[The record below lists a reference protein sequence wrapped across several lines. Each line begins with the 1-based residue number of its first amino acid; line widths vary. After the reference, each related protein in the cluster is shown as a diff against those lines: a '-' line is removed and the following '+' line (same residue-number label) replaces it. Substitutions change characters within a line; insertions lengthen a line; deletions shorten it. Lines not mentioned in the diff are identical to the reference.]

1 MTGTITLGIAR
12 DRRVIIGTAEI
23 PASAVTARII
33 RLAAETGLNPHV
45 SPQLTYRGA
54 WLVYLDGQGENA
66 MFGGIYINGKGRI
79 LRAALTRGNQGAE
92 RKYTSVAEVRDA
104 IKAWAAYQRDAL
116 RAPGPY
122 QHYGCQGCNGTHPLT
137 IADRQDILGQ
147 DPTQYDDETGRP
159 FCTNCLADLPA
170 SRYDAGFHVCGQQ
183 TASDIQA
190 AIERAA

>member
-1 MTGTITLGIAR
+1 MVGIITLNITR
-12 DRRVIIGTAEI
+12 DHHVCGTADI
-23 PASAVTARII
+23 PASDVTARII
-33 RLAAETGLNPHV
+33 NLAADTGLNPHV
-45 SPQLTYRGA
+45 APKLRYRGA

-79 LRAALTRGNQGAE
+79 LRAALTRGNQGTE

-116 RAPGPY
+116 RVSGPY
-122 QHYGCQGCNGTHPLT
+122 NHYGCQGCDGTRPLT
-137 IADRQDILGQ
+137 INDRGRSSARTAPSTTTDRQA
-147 DPTQYDDETGRP
+147 
-159 FCTNCLADLPA
+159 FCTKCLADLPA

-190 AIERAA
+190 AIEAAA